1 MHIPDFKEIS
11 ISHKGP
17 KWFGISRRYWEILLM
32 ELIVSII
39 LSVLSSG
46 RPEFPFIRLNLD
58 TPYGPILLTIVGIL
72 IFAKPA
78 AALLGKLECWKDKTS
93 CTQEYWENSELSL
106 FPESQLKTPS
116 YHNKLVVG
124 SAVIMMAVILLD
136 ILKLSIEGWIGFM
149 GYLSPYVKSH
159 APWAFYLRV
168 ALSLVYYGLLIW
180 IYSYWASFMAYF
192 ISYVSLLR
200 SLKASEISPIKEL
213 QELYNSHRDSCL
225 SNPTYCIQTLTNIA
239 EGFVELRKR
248 IKELFG
254 PGFSVASGLL
264 AVSVLSAAYVVVTK
278 YTSIPQNDAGVLSGW
293 GFLLGSLAL
302 FGTIM
307 RMASNFVSAVKEETT
322 TYVHKIRI
330 GLINAGGNDKAY
342 ELLDEIE
349 QTSDTMNTVPLR
361 SDELIEL
368 ISIVISVILALLTGS
383 G

>member
-1 MHIPDFKEIS
+1 
-11 ISHKGP
+11 
-17 KWFGISRRYWEILLM
+17 
-32 ELIVSII
+32 
-39 LSVLSSG
+39 
-46 RPEFPFIRLNLD
+46 
-58 TPYGPILLTIVGIL
+58 
-72 IFAKPA
+72 
-78 AALLGKLECWKDKTS
+78 
-93 CTQEYWENSELSL
+93 
-106 FPESQLKTPS
+106 
-116 YHNKLVVG
+116 
-124 SAVIMMAVILLD
+124 
-136 ILKLSIEGWIGFM
+136 
-149 GYLSPYVKSH
+149 
-159 APWAFYLRV
+159 
-168 ALSLVYYGLLIW
+168 
-180 IYSYWASFMAYF
+180 MAYF

-254 PGFSVASGLL
+254 PGLSVASGLL

-342 ELLDEIE
+342 ELLDEIG
-349 QTSDTMNTVPLR
+349 QTSDTMNTIPLR

-368 ISIVISVILALLTGS
+368 ISIVISIILALLTGS